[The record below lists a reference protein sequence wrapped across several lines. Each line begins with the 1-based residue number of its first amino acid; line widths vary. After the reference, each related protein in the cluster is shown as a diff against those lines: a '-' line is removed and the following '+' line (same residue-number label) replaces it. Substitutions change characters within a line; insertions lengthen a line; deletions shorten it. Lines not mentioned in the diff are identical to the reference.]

1 MAYTLEVEVATTAKT
16 TALSRKSFIVLN
28 CLCYRYVE
36 WMLSLLIDYRFYE
49 LIILETLERSW
60 IGWRCTNTKIQFT
73 VHQNQKQDMMDLS
86 FNKARSFGRVAFQFH
101 RCVSWRNHTSAHEN
115 LIGRWIECCPKKT
128 PYLRRILKGWL
139 MMLLLRE
146 ETHKK

>member
-115 LIGRWIECCPKKT
+115 LIGRR
-128 PYLRRILKGWL
+128 YDSVAQRRRSHTCHESDDGGFGS
-139 MMLLLRE
+139 M
-146 ETHKK
+146 